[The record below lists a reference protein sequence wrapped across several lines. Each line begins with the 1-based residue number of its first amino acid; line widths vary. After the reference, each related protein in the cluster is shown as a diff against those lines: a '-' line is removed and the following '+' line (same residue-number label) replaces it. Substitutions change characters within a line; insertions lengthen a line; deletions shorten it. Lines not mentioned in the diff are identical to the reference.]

1 MWHRRRPKPLNI
13 NIIYVFVF
21 NAKYIMLFFVSHRHR
36 SLRLILKYMVE
47 FKVIHLQKAKLLTAA
62 TVVMTLPTTDRRI
75 DPNID
80 LIANSSTL
88 TLNID
93 TLFPASK
100 FSM

>member
-1 MWHRRRPKPLNI
+1 
-13 NIIYVFVF
+13 
-21 NAKYIMLFFVSHRHR
+21 
-36 SLRLILKYMVE
+36 MVE
-47 FKVIHLQKAKLLTAA
+47 FKVIHLQKAKLLAAA
-62 TVVMTLPTTDRRI
+62 TVVMTLPSTDRRI